1 MYIALYSTIGLLL
14 AIMWKIGDII
24 IHTIGP
30 YLLSFYRRILTKQ
43 YKAQMRRKSQ
53 QIQEAL
59 VRTTCICLHVKYP

>member
-1 MYIALYSTIGLLL
+1 VYN
-14 AIMWKIGDII
+14 
-24 IHTIGP
+24 
-30 YLLSFYRRILTKQ
+30 FRYRFLFQEEKRKKMEEAQKKAEHGRILTKQ